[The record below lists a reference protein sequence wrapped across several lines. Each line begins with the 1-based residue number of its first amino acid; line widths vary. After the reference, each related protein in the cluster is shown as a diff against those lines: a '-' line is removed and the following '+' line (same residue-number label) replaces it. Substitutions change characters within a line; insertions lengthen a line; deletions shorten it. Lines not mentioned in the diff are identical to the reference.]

1 MLEYDCMDGPQ
12 AGQTVPHVHIHILP
26 RKVGDF
32 EKNDEIYD
40 ALDEKEAELKQKLE
54 LDKERKDRSPEEIE
68 QEAAEYQKL
77 FSKEYLNRLVRN
89 GY

>member
-1 MLEYDCMDGPQ
+1 MPQDGPQ

-40 ALDEKEAELKQKLE
+40 AVSYISEKSCYWIIPLNLELKTFL
-54 LDKERKDRSPEEIE
+54 LRK
-68 QEAAEYQKL
+68 
-77 FSKEYLNRLVRN
+77 
-89 GY
+89 